1 MTVDPES
8 LLSLPAAEKM
18 RLVELLWDSL
28 GDDLQD
34 VPVPDRATTEAN
46 RRRDELLRD
55 PGIAL
60 TREEMSQRVSIQN
73 HG

>member
-1 MTVDPES
+1 MTVDPAS

-34 VPVPDRATTEAN
+34 VPVSDRAITEAN

-55 PGIAL
+55 PGLAL
-60 TREEMSQRVSIQN
+60 TCEEMWQRVSNQN

>member
-1 MTVDPES
+1 MTIDPAP
-8 LLSLPAAEKM
+8 LLSLPAAERM

-34 VPVPDRATTEAN
+34 VPVPEWAIAEAN
-46 RRRDELLRD
+46 RRRSDLLRE

-60 TREEMSQRVSIQN
+60 TYEEMWQRVSIRN
-73 HG
+73 NG

>member
-1 MTVDPES
+1 MTVDPAL

-28 GDDLQD
+28 GDDLQE
-34 VPVPDRATTEAN
+34 VPVPDWAITEAN
-46 RRRDELLRD
+46 RRRAQLLRD

-60 TREEMSQRVSIQN
+60 TCEEMWQRVSIQN